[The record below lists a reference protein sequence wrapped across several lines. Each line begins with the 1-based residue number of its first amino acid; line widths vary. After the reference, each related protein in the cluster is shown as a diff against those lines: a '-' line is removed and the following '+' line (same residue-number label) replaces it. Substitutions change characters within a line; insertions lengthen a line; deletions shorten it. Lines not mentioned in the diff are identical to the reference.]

1 MFLQRLLSLMNVG
14 LEKAKKSPS
23 ADIIHT
29 LPGFA
34 KPVDICCH
42 RFVQDAQNKMTK
54 LSETSSVP
62 QQDRKK
68 GNQMA
73 NQVSHEEIQLN
84 QWKQIPSPPSQ
95 LDVSFSATGPQFVS
109 VETPKTTSSKS
120 SMLELETGL
129 HVTLFPSESC
139 SNRAVSPFAKV

>member
-1 MFLQRLLSLMNVG
+1 M
-14 LEKAKKSPS
+14 KKSPS
-23 ADIIHT
+23 ADNIHT
-29 LPGFA
+29 LTGFA
-34 KPVDICCH
+34 KPVDIYCH

-54 LSETSSVP
+54 LSETRSVS

-68 GNQMA
+68 GNQMT

-109 VETPKTTSSKS
+109 VELGHSVVSQKTTGSKS

-129 HVTLFPSESC
+129 HVTLSPSESC
-139 SNRAVSPFAKV
+139 SNRAVSPFGKV

>member
-1 MFLQRLLSLMNVG
+1 
-14 LEKAKKSPS
+14 
-23 ADIIHT
+23 
-29 LPGFA
+29 
-34 KPVDICCH
+34 
-42 RFVQDAQNKMTK
+42 MTK
-54 LSETSSVP
+54 LSETRSVS

-68 GNQMA
+68 GNQMT

-109 VETPKTTSSKS
+109 VELGHSVVSQKTTGSKS

-129 HVTLFPSESC
+129 HVTLSPSESC
-139 SNRAVSPFAKV
+139 SNRAVSPFGKV